1 MNEFIPRISVI
12 LTAYN
17 SESFLKDALE
27 SVFRQTLQPTQIVL
41 VDDGS
46 TDGTKDIAQ
55 SFDRKVLKYIWQP
68 NQGEGA
74 ARNRGIRDA
83 SGEWIAFLDADDIW
97 LDDKLQRQ
105 IEFVRSHPE
114 VGLVSG
120 NKIWWD
126 VEKDSRHLVKYGQVP
141 IQKLNKELIV
151 SNAVGDPSLVLVK
164 RDLFEKVGL
173 FRTDL
178 HIGVDWEMWLRIA
191 RVTSVGFIDAPLA
204 IYRWHPKNVSH
215 RYFTQRVESEE
226 NISLG
231 ALQQYPHPFERVELF
246 LRVRSQTRLK
256 LTYDVIESGDSRLK
270 QFGYALAALLLFPF
284 EDSGKKIRLLLR
296 SIVGGRIYL
305 ALKSKFQFLDG

>member
-1 MNEFIPRISVI
+1 ME
-12 LTAYN
+12 
-17 SESFLKDALE
+17 
-27 SVFRQTLQPTQIVL
+27 PTQIVL

-74 ARNRGIRDA
+74 ARNRGILEA

-105 IEFVRSHPE
+105 IDFVRSHPE

-151 SNAVGDPSLVLVK
+151 SNVVGDPSLILVK
-164 RDLFEKVGL
+164 RDVFEKAGL

-178 HIGVDWEMWLRIA
+178 RIGVDWEMWLRVA

-204 IYRWHPKNVSH
+204 IYRWHSKNVSH
-215 RYFTQRVESEE
+215 RYFTQQVASEE
-226 NISLG
+226 SISLD
-231 ALQQYPHPFERVELF
+231 ALERYPHPFERVELY
-246 LRVRSQTRLK
+246 LRVSSQTQLK
-256 LTYDVIESGDSRLK
+256 LTYGIIESGDSRLK
-270 QFGYALAALLLFPF
+270 QFGYAFAALLLFPF

-296 SIVGGRIYL
+296 SILGGRIYL
-305 ALKSKFQFLDG
+305 ALKSKIQSYDG

>member
-1 MNEFIPRISVI
+1 MLLKV
-12 LTAYN
+12 
-17 SESFLKDALE
+17 SFVRHGSRLRYL
-27 SVFRQTLQPTQIVL
+27 L

-46 TDGTKDIAQ
+46 MDGTKNIAQ
-55 SFDRKVLKYIWQP
+55 SFDGKVLKYIWQP

-126 VEKDSRHLVKYGQVP
+126 VEKDSRHLVKYGQIP

-151 SNAVGDPSLVLVK
+151 SNVVGDPSLVLVK
-164 RDLFEKVGL
+164 RDLFERAGL

-178 HIGVDWEMWLRIA
+178 RIGVDWEMWLRIA
-191 RVTSVGFIDAPLA
+191 RVASVGFIDAPLA

-215 RYFTQRVESEE
+215 RYFAQRIVSEE
-226 NISLG
+226 NISLD
-231 ALQQYPHPFERVELF
+231 ALQHYPHHFERFELYM
-246 LRVRSQTRLK
+246 RVRSQAQLK
-256 LTYDVIESGDSRLK
+256 LAYNIIERDNSRLK
-270 QFGYALAALLLFPF
+270 QFGYAFAALLWFPF

-296 SIVGGRIYL
+296 AIVGVRIYH
-305 ALKSKFQFLDG
+305 ALKSKILSHDG